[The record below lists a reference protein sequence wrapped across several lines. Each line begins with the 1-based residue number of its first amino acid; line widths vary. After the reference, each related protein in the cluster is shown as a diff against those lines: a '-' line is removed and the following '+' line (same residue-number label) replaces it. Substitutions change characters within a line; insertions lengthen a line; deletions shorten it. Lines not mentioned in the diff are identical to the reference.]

1 MTSPR
6 SSSLRS
12 HYLRRPAFAL
22 GLALAALSVA
32 PGALPSA
39 HAQTAAADL
48 PKKEVSEKTSAGF
61 AKLKPLVDA
70 KDYVGALAL
79 VDQTLAAASPAS
91 FDTYVLSQIKAQ
103 ILLSQNQLAAAVAPL
118 ETALR
123 LGEGNTNFFDA
134 TSNLDQINLL
144 AQLYYQVAAE
154 EKAPAKQRAGYEKA
168 LATMDR
174 WLAHAPRPTS
184 DAHAFCASLLYNLG
198 TLDTQPDRARLQAA
212 IGHAQEAR
220 LLALK
225 PASQV
230 QFILIAC
237 HLQLGENARAAELLE
252 LSAANDPKSSNTW
265 SQLQSIYLT
274 SAAETKDADLAY
286 RNNLRALS
294 TLERAQAHGFLNTP
308 KDRYTQVAILF
319 NIQQFSRAA
328 ELLEKGLADGSLEN
342 ARRNWE
348 LLASAYQQTNRD
360 EKALD
365 ALSRAVRQFPTDGPL
380 EFSLAQFLYNTG
392 NVTEAY
398 QRGTAALA
406 KPGIDKPGQVQIYL
420 AYLAYELQR
429 YDDASRWI
437 DAARLAGDVPATTLD
452 PLAKAIADAVKERA
466 ALKPTAS

>member
-1 MTSPR
+1 MTPPR
-6 SSSLRS
+6 SSTLRS
-12 HYLRRPAFAL
+12 RYLRRPAFAL
-22 GLALAALSVA
+22 GLALAAITLA
-32 PGALPSA
+32 PALR
-39 HAQTAAADL
+39 AQTAADL
-48 PKKEVSEKTSAGF
+48 PKKEVSEKTSSGF

-70 KDYVGALAL
+70 KDYAGALAL
-79 VDQTLAAASPAS
+79 VDQTLAAAAPSS
-91 FDTYVLSQIKAQ
+91 FDVYVLSQIKAQ

-154 EKAPAKQRAGYEKA
+154 DKDPAKQRAGYEKA
-168 LATMDR
+168 LAFMDR
-174 WLAHAPRPTS
+174 WLDRTPQPTA
-184 DAHAFCASLLYNLG
+184 DGHAFCASLLYNLG
-198 TLDTQPDRARLQAA
+198 TLDSTKPDATRLKAA
-212 IGHAQEAR
+212 IGHAQDAR

-225 PASQV
+225 PSSQV

-237 HLQLGENARAAELLE
+237 HLQLGDNARAAELLE
-252 LSAANDPKSSNTW
+252 LAASSDPKSSNTW
-265 SQLQSIYLT
+265 SQLQSLYLT

-286 RNNLRALS
+286 RLNLRALS
-294 TLERAQAHGFLNTP
+294 TLERAQAQGFLNSP
-308 KDRYTQVAILF
+308 KDHYTRVAILF

-328 ELLEKGLADGSLEN
+328 ELLEKGLADGTLEN
-342 ARRNWE
+342 AKRNWE
-348 LLASAYQQTNRD
+348 LLASAYQQTSRD

-365 ALSRAVRQFPTDGPL
+365 ALDRAVRQFPADGPL

-392 NVTEAY
+392 KVNEAY
-398 QRGTAALA
+398 RRSAAALA

-429 YDDASRWI
+429 YDEAHRWI
-437 DAARLAGDVPATTLD
+437 DAARAAGDVPAATID

-466 ALKPTAS
+466 AIKPNAS